1 MSSAVFFN
9 VGFSSSSSAWARP
22 KGKSSLLR
30 RGMVAWGKPGLK
42 NPGVMAEIFWFG
54 HVRVYIYIY
63 VYIWLYLI
71 IFDYIWLYLIIF
83 DYIWIYLAIWFFGP
97 CRIWDGNNGKRIRKL
112 EIWSLILERKKKT
125 GEKDESERTS
135 TVEVCR
141 RFRRGPKHR
150 TWLQ

>member
-1 MSSAVFFN
+1 MWASALR
-9 VGFSSSSSAWARP
+9 ARP
-22 KGKSSLLR
+22 GLGGRGDVPQRRLTVEWPGKNGWTILE
-30 RGMVAWGKPGLK
+30 MF
-42 NPGVMAEIFWFG
+42 FWFG
-54 HVRVYIYIY
+54 HVRVYIWLKKIG
-63 VYIWLYLI
+63 YIWQY
-71 IFDYIWLYLIIF
+71 DV
-83 DYIWIYLAIWFFGP
+83 GP

-135 TVEVCR
+135 TFEICR